1 MWIIRCDERDIQLC
15 GKILQRVANLKLIFQ
30 PVILQLQKKIAD
42 TDVLIYSNEENIE
55 YYDEIFRIILHGGTI
70 NEMNDIELFCCSHD
84 YDWLVV
90 CLFKDKMLFYNFLD
104 YLSKK
109 NICIRV
115 SSVEEWQ

>member
-1 MWIIRCDERDIQLC
+1 M
-15 GKILQRVANLKLIFQ
+15 
-30 PVILQLQKKIAD
+30 ILQLQKKIAD